1 MISCPQLFLI
11 GEKLRL
17 SRHFGLP
24 VSLYERGG
32 NVLLVVVVIRY
43 CAGCKV
49 VEAYG
54 FPVKGARAHQ
64 QPTANSEAVVV
75 IYNTRGGYNFIVQG
89 DSGLVE

>member
-1 MISCPQLFLI
+1 MIWLLL
-11 GEKLRL
+11 GGKLRL
-17 SRHFGLP
+17 IRRFGLP

-32 NVLLVVVVIRY
+32 GVLLVVALIRY

-49 VEAYG
+49 VAAYG

>member
-1 MISCPQLFLI
+1 MW
-11 GEKLRL
+11 GKLRL
-17 SRHFGLP
+17 SRHFELP
-24 VSLYERGG
+24 VSLYARGG
-32 NVLLVVVVIRY
+32 NVLLVVALIRY

-54 FPVKGARAHQ
+54 FPVKGARARQ